1 MINRVTLVGRIGSK
15 PEIKITTS
23 DNKMARLSLATSEK
37 YKNKKGELEEKTQ
50 WHRIVVF
57 NPRFADTIEKYVDK
71 GRLIYLE
78 GQIETRSYEDQ
89 GTTKYVTEIVVPTF
103 SGQFRMLDSKGGGSG
118 KTTDTAKES
127 TKEEKEIEEAEI
139 PY

>member
-1 MINRVTLVGRIGSK
+1 MINRVTLVGRVGSK
-15 PEIKITTS
+15 PEIKITTTES
-23 DNKMARLSLATSEK
+23 KMARLSVATSEK

-57 NPRFADTIEKYVDK
+57 NSRFADTIEKYVDK
-71 GRLIYLE
+71 GRLVYLE
-78 GQIETRSYEDQ
+78 GQIETRSYDDQ

-118 KTTDTAKES
+118 KSTNI
-127 TKEEKEIEEAEI
+127 TKEKSEIDKADI
-139 PY
+139 PF

>member
-50 WHRIVVF
+50 WHRVVVF
-57 NPRFADTIEKYVDK
+57 NSRFADTIEKYVDK

-78 GQIETRSYEDQ
+78 GQIETRSYDDN
-89 GTTKYVTEIVVPTF
+89 GVTKYVTEIVVPTF

>member
-50 WHRIVVF
+50 WHRVVVF

-78 GQIETRSYEDQ
+78 GQIETRSYDDN

-103 SGQFRMLDSKGGGSG
+103 SGQFRMLDSKGGVSG